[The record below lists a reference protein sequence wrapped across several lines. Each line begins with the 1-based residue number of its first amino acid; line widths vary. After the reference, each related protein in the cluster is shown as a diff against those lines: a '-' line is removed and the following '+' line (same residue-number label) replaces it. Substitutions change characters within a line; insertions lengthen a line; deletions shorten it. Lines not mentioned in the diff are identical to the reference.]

1 MLTDKDNKI
10 LNTFKG
16 ILQTIN
22 LIENELEDTDKELDQ
37 FLMAMYYYKLAQLA
51 EESNKLLAEKYDQL
65 MAKDQ
70 TRNMLEKID
79 FWGEKDGDYSVD

>member
-22 LIENELEDTDKELDQ
+22 LIENELDEVDKELDP

-65 MAKDQ
+65 MAKNQ

>member
-22 LIENELEDTDKELDQ
+22 LIENELDEVDKELDP

-51 EESNKLLAEKYDQL
+51 EESNKLLVEKYDQL